1 MADRKI
7 ADLIKDIRGDVQ
19 LLVND
24 QVALAKSELT
34 PAAKNAGI
42 GGGLFGAAGYFGINA
57 ATLLYVAAAFGLAAL
72 GLPYWAAFLIV
83 AGVLLLLA
91 AIAGLIGYSRIK
103 KVKPPEKTIANAQ
116 ALVSELSTAVNR
128 ATAAASA
135 PQIEGT
141 VVSDKKALR

>member
-1 MADRKI
+1 MADRKV

-24 QVALAKSELT
+24 QVELAKAELT

-42 GGGLFGAAGYFGINA
+42 GGGMFGAAGYFGINA
-57 ATLLYVAAAFGLAAL
+57 ATLLYVAAALGLVAL
-72 GLPYWAAFLIV
+72 GLPYWAGFLIV

-91 AIAGLIGYSRIK
+91 AILALIGYTRIK
-103 KVKPPEKTIANAQ
+103 KVKPPEKTIANGK
-116 ALVSELSTAVNR
+116 ALVSELSAAVNR
-128 ATAAASA
+128 ATAAAKA

-141 VVSDKKALR
+141 VVRENRALR

>member
-1 MADRKI
+1 MADRKV

-24 QVALAKSELT
+24 QVELAKSELT

-42 GGGLFGAAGYFGINA
+42 GGGMFGAAGYFGINA
-57 ATLLYVAAAFGLAAL
+57 ATLLYIAAALGLAAL
-72 GLPYWAAFLIV
+72 GLPYWAGFLIV

-91 AIAGLIGYSRIK
+91 GILALIGYTRVK
-103 KVKPPEKTIANAQ
+103 KIKPPEKTIANGK
-116 ALVSELSTAVNR
+116 ALVNELSSAVSR

-135 PQIEGT
+135 PRIEGA
-141 VVSDKKALR
+141 VVNDKKALR

>member
-1 MADRKI
+1 MADRKV
-7 ADLIKDIRGDVQ
+7 ADLINDIRDDAR
-19 LLVND
+19 LLIND
-24 QVALAKSELT
+24 QVELAKAELT

-57 ATLLYVAAAFGLAAL
+57 ATLIYIAAAFGLAAL

-83 AGVLLLLA
+83 AGVLLVIA
-91 AIAGLIGYSRIK
+91 AIVGLIGYSRIK
-103 KVKPPEKTIANAQ
+103 KVKAPERTIANAQ

-141 VVSDKKALR
+141 VVNDKKALR

>member
-1 MADRKI
+1 MADRKV

-24 QVALAKSELT
+24 QVELAKSELT

-42 GGGLFGAAGYFGINA
+42 GGGMFGAAGYFGINA
-57 ATLLYVAAAFGLAAL
+57 ATLLYIAAALGLAAL

-91 AIAGLIGYSRIK
+91 AILALIGYTRVK
-103 KVKPPEKTIANAQ
+103 KIKPPEKTIANGK
-116 ALVSELSTAVNR
+116 ALVSELSSAVSR

-135 PQIEGT
+135 PRIEGT
-141 VVSDKKALR
+141 VVNDKKALR

>member
-24 QVALAKSELT
+24 QVELAKSELV
-34 PAAKNAGI
+34 PAVKNAGI

-57 ATLLYVAAAFGLAAL
+57 ATLIYIAAAFGLAAL

-83 AGVLLLLA
+83 AGVLLLIA
-91 AIAGLIGYSRIK
+91 AIAAGIGYTRIK
-103 KVKPPEKTIANAQ
+103 KVKPPERTIANAQ
-116 ALVSELSTAVNR
+116 ALVSEVGSAVKR
-128 ATAAASA
+128 ATAAATA

-141 VVSDKKALR
+141 VVNDRKALR

>member
-1 MADRKI
+1 MVDRKV

-24 QVALAKSELT
+24 QVELAKSELT

-42 GGGLFGAAGYFGINA
+42 GGGMFGAAGYFGINA
-57 ATLLYVAAAFGLAAL
+57 ATLIYIAAALGLAAL

-83 AGVLLLLA
+83 AGVLLLIA
-91 AIAGLIGYSRIK
+91 AILALIGYTRIK
-103 KVKPPEKTIANAQ
+103 KIKPPEKTIANGK
-116 ALVSELSTAVNR
+116 ALVSELSSAVNR

-141 VVSDKKALR
+141 VVNDKKALR

>member
-7 ADLIKDIRGDVQ
+7 ADLIKDIRSDVT
-19 LLVND
+19 LVVND
-24 QVALAKSELT
+24 QVELAKSELV

-57 ATLLYVAAAFGLAAL
+57 ATLIYVAAAFGLAAL

-83 AGVLLLLA
+83 AGVLLLIA
-91 AIAGLIGYSRIK
+91 AIAAGIGYTRIK
-103 KVKPPEKTIANAQ
+103 KVKPPERTIANAQ
-116 ALVSELSTAVNR
+116 ALVSEVGSAVKR
-128 ATAAASA
+128 ATAAATA

-141 VVSDKKALR
+141 VVNDRKALR

>member
-7 ADLIKDIRGDVQ
+7 ADLLKDIRGDVQ

>member
-1 MADRKI
+1 MADRKV

-19 LLVND
+19 LLVTD
-24 QVALAKSELT
+24 QVELAKSELT

-42 GGGLFGAAGYFGINA
+42 GGGMFGAAGYFGINA
-57 ATLLYVAAAFGLAAL
+57 ATLIYIAAALGLAAL

-83 AGVLLLLA
+83 AGVLLLIA
-91 AIAGLIGYSRIK
+91 AILALIGYTRIK
-103 KVKPPEKTIANAQ
+103 KIKPPERTIANGK
-116 ALVSELSTAVNR
+116 ALVSELSSAVNR

-141 VVSDKKALR
+141 VVNDKKALR

>member
-1 MADRKI
+1 MADRRI
-7 ADLIKDIRGDVQ
+7 ADLITDIRGDAQ
-19 LLVND
+19 LLIND
-24 QVALAKSELT
+24 QLELAKAELT

-57 ATLLYVAAAFGLAAL
+57 ATLIYIAAAFGLAAL

-83 AGVLLLLA
+83 AGVLLVIA
-91 AIAGLIGYSRIK
+91 AITGLIGYSRIK
-103 KVKPPEKTIANAQ
+103 KVKAPEKTIANAQ

-141 VVSDKKALR
+141 VVNDKKALR